1 MHVGFDATALEFHTT
16 GAGEYQ
22 RNLLSALSR
31 LDAGLRV
38 TVYTPKGLGAHVPA
52 ALAAHEMPWRPGDS
66 FTRIAFGG
74 LFWQRRWRRD
84 GLDVLHVPFYYLP
97 PGAPA
102 RSVIT
107 IYDVRFT
114 RLPGSYARPRAAFL
128 RAAVPWSLRRARH
141 IIAIS
146 EFTKREVVETL
157 RVPPEKVTVI
167 PLAPRLTFSEL
178 DDRGTLATVRARYR
192 LPDHF
197 ILCVG
202 TLEPH
207 KNLPRVVEAFARLRQ
222 ACVAHHLV
230 LAGFDYFGGGAV
242 LDTIARLGLSELVHR
257 IGYVP
262 DEDLPALYNLADL
275 FVYPSLYE
283 GFGIPPLEA
292 MACGTPVVAS
302 AGTSIP
308 EVVGPAALLVDPY
321 DVAAL
326 ADAMVEVLGNEQTA
340 ARLRLAGFERVRR
353 FSWEDT
359 ARRTVAVYEAVA
371 SGRA

>member
-1 MHVGFDATALEFHTT
+1 MH
-16 GAGEYQ
+16 
-22 RNLLSALSR
+22 
-31 LDAGLRV
+31 
-38 TVYTPKGLGAHVPA
+38 
-52 ALAAHEMPWRPGDS
+52 
-66 FTRIAFGG
+66 
-74 LFWQRRWRRD
+74 
-84 GLDVLHVPFYYLP
+84 
-97 PGAPA
+97 
-102 RSVIT
+102 
-107 IYDVRFT
+107 
-114 RLPGSYARPRAAFL
+114 
-128 RAAVPWSLRRARH
+128 
-141 IIAIS
+141 
-146 EFTKREVVETL
+146 
-157 RVPPEKVTVI
+157 
-167 PLAPRLTFSEL
+167 
-178 DDRGTLATVRARYR
+178 
-192 LPDHF
+192 
-197 ILCVG
+197 
-202 TLEPH
+202 
-207 KNLPRVVEAFARLRQ
+207 
-222 ACVAHHLV
+222 
-230 LAGFDYFGGGAV
+230 AV

-302 AGTSIP
+302 ASTSIP